1 MTGPVDDGPVDEGP
15 IDEGR
20 VGGFVLTSW
29 RTATGRL
36 LADLAQRVA
45 RLVGP
50 HALLVATLLVSGL
63 LLVGL
68 TTASAELYD
77 EVVDAEGIATLDA
90 PALALARD
98 LRSPAAN
105 TAVTAFTD
113 LGGPVGMPLLAAG
126 ATLLMA
132 LGWRRWTPV
141 VLMAAGAAGSLAMTV
156 AGKAVV
162 GRTRPALVD
171 AVPPYESS
179 PSFPSGHA
187 LNSVVLAAI
196 VAYLLVRRQTTA
208 RARALTVTAAATFAF
223 LMGLSRVYLGHH
235 WLTDVLAAWTLGLA
249 WAVAVVTAHRLFL
262 TVRRSG
268 TVARTSYE
276 SEE

>member
-1 MTGPVDDGPVDEGP
+1 MSEPV
-15 IDEGR
+15 DEGR
-20 VGGFVLTSW
+20 VGGFELTSW

-36 LADLAQRVA
+36 LADLAGRVA

-50 HALLVATLLVSGL
+50 HALLLATLLVSGL

-68 TTASAELYD
+68 TTASAELYE

-90 PALALARD
+90 PVLEIAQD

-113 LGGPVGMPLLAAG
+113 LGGPVGMPLLATG

-132 LGWRRWTPV
+132 VGWRRWTPV
-141 VLMAAGAAGSLAMTV
+141 MLMAAGAAGSLAMTV
-156 AGKAVV
+156 AGKAMV

-187 LNSVVLAAI
+187 LNSIVLAAI

-208 RARALTVTAAATFAF
+208 RARSLTVTAAATFAF

-235 WLTDVLAAWTLGLA
+235 WLTDVLVAWTLGLA

-262 TVRRSG
+262 TVRPDG
-268 TVARTSYE
+268 TVGRTSDNC
-276 SEE
+276 EE